1 MAIDGVSM
9 HVRIVGD
16 NILFFF
22 LLFCLVQ
29 KVHVENH
36 IDVARTNLIVLANE
50 WGGATNGFHGIIAND
65 YYFFL
70 KRLGY

>member
-1 MAIDGVSM
+1 
-9 HVRIVGD
+9 
-16 NILFFF
+16 